1 MAHDVLLEI
10 GCEEIPAR
18 FMPGALAQL
27 EEKAA
32 EGLQAL
38 RLSYSQLYTLGTPR
52 RLTLMIEGV
61 AERQEDEVEET
72 RGPSA
77 AVAYDESGA
86 PTRAAQGFARSQ
98 GVSVEELEVKETPQ
112 GRYVFAVRRRPG
124 RPARDVM
131 GELLHDVIA
140 SLRFPKSMR
149 WSDERVRFARPIRWL
164 VALLDGDVV
173 DVQFA
178 GLTASRDSQG
188 HRFLAPGPVAIPSPS
203 GYAQALRDAFVI
215 VDPDERRS
223 VIWLAAQGAARSVG
237 GRVEEQPELLEEL
250 TFLTEFPTAVLG
262 KFDPDYLNLPVEVLT
277 TSMEVHQRY
286 LSVVGDGGELL
297 PYFVAISNGDPQRA
311 TDIARGYERV
321 LSARLADARFFFEE
335 DQKTPLAD
343 LFPQLGAV
351 LFQEALG
358 TMEQKARRLQRL
370 AGHLGQ
376 LLGCSEEE
384 TRHAE
389 RAAMLAKVDMVT
401 KMVGEF
407 PELQG
412 VMGRE
417 YALRSGEPEAVADAV
432 FEHVLPR
439 HAGDRRP
446 RTVAG
451 ALVALA
457 DRIDTLSGCF
467 AAGLI
472 PTGSQDPYGLR
483 RAATGAV
490 QICLDHQFAFDLTSL
505 VELSL
510 SLYEGLPK
518 GGGEKEAGQDR
529 TDTVAQ
535 VVAFLQQ
542 RLRVILQEEG
552 CRPDVVEAA
561 IGVAGERIVDAAE
574 RARQLQRWRTDDA
587 VAEGLRIYQRAANLA
602 RQAEDD
608 TGEVDPERFAHPTER
623 SLWQE
628 MQDAEPAVEQAME
641 AGDVGAALRRL
652 AALGAAVD
660 EFFDAVLVMDPDP
673 AVRANRLALLVRLR
687 SLFHRV
693 ADWSRLEGAG

>member
-18 FMPGALAQL
+18 FMPDALAQL

-32 EGLQAL
+32 AGLQEL
-38 RLSYSQLYTLGTPR
+38 RLSYGQLYAWGTPR
-52 RLTLMIEGV
+52 RLALIVEGV
-61 AERQEDEVEET
+61 AEKQEDEVEET

-77 AVAYDESGA
+77 AVAYDEAGA

-98 GVSVEELEVKETPQ
+98 GVPVEELQVKDTPQ

-124 RPARDVM
+124 RPAREVV
-131 GELLHDVIA
+131 GGLLHDVIA

-149 WSDERVRFARPIRWL
+149 WDGRVRFARPVRWL

-173 DVQFA
+173 DVEFA
-178 GLTASRDSQG
+178 GLSSSRESRG
-188 HRFLAPGPVAIPSPS
+188 HRLLAPGPVAIPSPKA
-203 GYAQALRDAFVI
+203 YAQVLRDAFVI

-223 VIWLAAQGAARSVG
+223 VIWLQAQGVARKVG

-250 TFLTEFPTAVLG
+250 TYLVEFPTAVLG

-286 LSVVGDGGELL
+286 LSVVGDDGKLL
-297 PYFVAISNGDPQRA
+297 PYFVAISNGDPARSS
-311 TDIARGYERV
+311 DIARGYERV

-343 LFPQLGAV
+343 LFSQLGAI

-358 TMEQKARRLQRL
+358 TMEQKARRIQRL
-370 AGHLGQ
+370 AGHLGR

-384 TRHAE
+384 TAHAE

-417 YALRSGEPEAVADAV
+417 YALRSGEPEPVAEAV

-446 RTVAG
+446 RTVPG

-457 DRIDTLSGCF
+457 DRIDTLTGCF

-490 QICLDHQFAFDLTSL
+490 QICLDHRFAFDLTPL
-505 VELSL
+505 VEMSL
-510 SLYEGLPK
+510 SLYEGLPR
-518 GGGEKEAGQDR
+518 GGGEKEAAQGAP
-529 TDTVAQ
+529 DTVAQ
-535 VVAFLQQ
+535 VVSFLQQ
-542 RLRVILQEEG
+542 RLRVILQEGG

-561 IGVAGERIVDAAE
+561 LGATGERIVDAAE
-574 RARQLQRWRTDDA
+574 RARQLQRWRTDEA
-587 VAEGLRIYQRAANLA
+587 VAEVLRIYQRAANLA
-602 RQAEDD
+602 RQSEDD
-608 TGEVDPERFAHPTER
+608 TGRVDSALFAHPTEEGLLR
-623 SLWQE
+623 E
-628 MQDAEPAVEQAME
+628 IEEAEPAVQQAMD
-641 AGDVGAALRRL
+641 AGDVGAALQRL
-652 AALGAAVD
+652 AALGGAVD
-660 EFFDAVLVMDPDP
+660 AFFDGVLVMDPDP

-693 ADWSRLEGAG
+693 ADWSRMEGVG